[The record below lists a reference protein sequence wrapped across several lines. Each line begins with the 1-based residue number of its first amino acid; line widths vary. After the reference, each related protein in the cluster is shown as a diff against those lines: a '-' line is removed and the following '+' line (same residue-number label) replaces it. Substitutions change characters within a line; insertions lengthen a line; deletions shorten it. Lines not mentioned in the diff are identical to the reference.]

1 MVLIYGTDNA
11 LEAYYNGTL
20 IDKLNSIS
28 DDYGKELTEIIFV
41 INNYSNY
48 KDRLKFSYS
57 DLVTMAQ
64 NIIVH
69 ATVNMANQELDLKHK
84 QYMIDFCSDN
94 LLIKNS
100 YFTSLLSQN

>member
-28 DDYGKELTEIIFV
+28 DDYGKEVTEIIFV

-64 NIIVH
+64 DIIVH

-84 QYMIDFCSDN
+84 QCMIDFCSDN